1 MVNKAMSQNDSP
13 LLSRRQLVQAGVLA
27 GITATLPGCA
37 ATGIAAGSG
46 SLQLITK
53 AIPSTGEKL
62 PVIGIGANQFGE
74 GDPKVER
81 DVLKRMYELGGT
93 VIDTAGRYTGSEGS
107 IGNALQELNLR
118 ARMFISTKFNAEG
131 VLDQGVPTSGE
142 LRRDD
147 KNGMDSFERS
157 LQRLHTD
164 KIDLLMSHWIGS
176 VEPLMPLMLD
186 LKKTGRVRY
195 IGISN
200 FLPELQPRVAEY
212 MRRYPLDFVQVQY
225 RLNDR
230 SAEQEIFPLALER
243 KVAVMVA
250 APFGGAR
257 DLLFRQIG
265 NRQLPQWTEEI
276 GVKTWGQFFLKYVV
290 SHPAV
295 TCAIPGTNDIAHLED
310 NQAAGFGRLPDATL
324 RKRMEEFWNGRA

>member
-1 MVNKAMSQNDSP
+1 MQQPDSP
-13 LLSRRQLVQAGVLA
+13 DFSRRLLVQTGLIA
-27 GITATLPGCA
+27 GISATLPGCA
-37 ATGIAAGSG
+37 ATRPSER
-46 SLQLITK
+46 SSRLQLITK

-62 PVIGIGANQFGE
+62 PVIGIGASQFGE
-74 GDPKVER
+74 GDPQVER
-81 DVLKRMYELGGT
+81 DVVTRMYELGGT
-93 VIDTAGRYTGSEGS
+93 VIDTAGRYTGSEVS
-107 IGNALQELNLR
+107 IGNALQESNLR
-118 ARMFISTKFNAEG
+118 AKMFISTKFNAQG
-131 VLDQGVPTSGE
+131 VLDQGVPTNAE
-142 LRRDD
+142 MRRDD
-147 KNGMDSFERS
+147 KNGLDSFERS

-176 VEPLMPLMLD
+176 VEPLMPVMLD
-186 LKKTGRVRY
+186 LKKAGRVRY

-212 MRRYPLDFVQVQY
+212 MRKYPLDFVQVQY

-265 NRQLPQWTEEI
+265 NRQLPQWTEAI

-290 SHPAV
+290 SHPVV
-295 TCAIPGTNDIAHLED
+295 TCAIPGTNDIKHLED

-324 RKRMEEFWNGRA
+324 RKRMEEFWSNRV